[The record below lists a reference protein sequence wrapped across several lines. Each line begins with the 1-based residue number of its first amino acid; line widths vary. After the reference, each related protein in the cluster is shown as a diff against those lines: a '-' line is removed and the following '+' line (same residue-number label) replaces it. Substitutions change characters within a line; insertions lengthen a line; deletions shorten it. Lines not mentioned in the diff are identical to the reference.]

1 MGDKKHIDRIFQE
14 SFKDF
19 EVVPDDAVWK
29 NIKSKLDEKEDDDRL
44 IPIWWRYAG
53 IAALLLLFLTIG
65 GLMFVKGSDTNSS
78 IQVVDTENSI
88 PINSDKEKASDVIKN
103 PSNSNN
109 GNDSTQ
115 DNVATTGVDVL
126 EIESQENIVSHTS
139 NKTNNQNKANSSLL
153 KEAVLA
159 SNPSSNNPSIAENA
173 SSNQSI
179 KNNSDLDNASNNSVT
194 ETSTTKQNKT
204 STKDLNQLQN
214 SSPAIANK
222 TSNSNSLNNKKE
234 LDSFNE
240 INSTS
245 SNETENENTIAES
258 DINRDTTQE
267 NIMAIDSL
275 TIEGEISSLEDII
288 EEEKTINRWRI
299 SPNVAPVYFNSLG
312 DEGSSIDAQF
322 DTNSKSSELNM
333 SYGITGSYAIN
344 NKLVVRAGINQV
356 KLGYNTNDILA
367 FETTGR
373 GPNSSLLSNINP
385 DNSDTQM
392 TLVSAESVVLSRAS
406 NVIDFDN
413 VGSLNQ
419 RIGYIEIP
427 VELQYSLLN
436 KKFGVNVIGGFSS
449 FFLNENELSSSIGG
463 ITTNIGEANNV
474 NDISYS
480 ANFGIGVNYNVSEKI
495 KVNLEPTFKYQIN
508 TFNNSSG
515 DFQPYFI
522 GVYTGLSYKF

>member
-1 MGDKKHIDRIFQE
+1 MLSSSELSQNVSPRINDVKKITYI
-14 SFKDF
+14 
-19 EVVPDDAVWK
+19 
-29 NIKSKLDEKEDDDRL
+29 
-44 IPIWWRYAG
+44 
-53 IAALLLLFLTIG
+53 
-65 GLMFVKGSDTNSS
+65 
-78 IQVVDTENSI
+78 
-88 PINSDKEKASDVIKN
+88 
-103 PSNSNN
+103 
-109 GNDSTQ
+109 
-115 DNVATTGVDVL
+115 TTWD
-126 EIESQENIVSHTS
+126 
-139 NKTNNQNKANSSLL
+139 
-153 KEAVLA
+153 
-159 SNPSSNNPSIAENA
+159 P
-173 SSNQSI
+173 
-179 KNNSDLDNASNNSVT
+179 
-194 ETSTTKQNKT
+194 
-204 STKDLNQLQN
+204 DLNQLQN

-275 TIEGEISSLEDII
+275 TIEGEIASLEDII

-480 ANFGIGVNYNVSEKI
+480 ANFGLGLNYNFTKNFDF
-495 KVNLEPTFKYQIN
+495 NLEPIFKYQIN
-508 TFNNSSG
+508 TFSNTSG
-515 DFQPYFI
+515 DFKPYFI
-522 GVYTGLSYKF
+522 GFYTGFSFKF

>member
-109 GNDSTQ
+109 GNDSTL

-245 SNETENENTIAES
+245 SNKTE
-258 DINRDTTQE
+258 D
-267 NIMAIDSL
+267 
-275 TIEGEISSLEDII
+275 
-288 EEEKTINRWRI
+288 
-299 SPNVAPVYFNSLG
+299 
-312 DEGSSIDAQF
+312 
-322 DTNSKSSELNM
+322 
-333 SYGITGSYAIN
+333 
-344 NKLVVRAGINQV
+344 
-356 KLGYNTNDILA
+356 
-367 FETTGR
+367 
-373 GPNSSLLSNINP
+373 
-385 DNSDTQM
+385 
-392 TLVSAESVVLSRAS
+392 
-406 NVIDFDN
+406 
-413 VGSLNQ
+413 
-419 RIGYIEIP
+419 
-427 VELQYSLLN
+427 
-436 KKFGVNVIGGFSS
+436 
-449 FFLNENELSSSIGG
+449 
-463 ITTNIGEANNV
+463 
-474 NDISYS
+474 
-480 ANFGIGVNYNVSEKI
+480 
-495 KVNLEPTFKYQIN
+495 
-508 TFNNSSG
+508 
-515 DFQPYFI
+515 
-522 GVYTGLSYKF
+522 